1 MPPRVDGKG
10 GAPGGRHAV
19 VGEKPKNFK
28 QAVIGLTHYA
38 AEHYVGLIVA
48 TVLAIIA
55 TVLDVVGPS
64 QIAAMTEVIMGGLA
78 PSDSGMDLSAIR
90 RITLFLITIYV
101 VSWVC
106 SFSQN
111 LIMAQITQTIS
122 KKMRRQISEKINRLP
137 LKYFDSDST
146 GNTLSRVTNDVDTI
160 GQTLGQSLGNLVNA
174 GTLFVGSLAAMLLTN
189 WIMTAAGVAATVLGF
204 ALMTLIIKSSQSFFT
219 AQQNGLGAIGGHI
232 EETFTG
238 QDVITVFAAEGKEIE
253 EFTTLNDSLYSSAWK
268 SQFLSGMMF
277 PLMTFVGNFGYVVV
291 CVVGA
296 VLTVR
301 GDIGFEV
308 IVAFMLYIRLFTQPV
323 SQFAQIATSLQ
334 SAAAAGERVLSF
346 LGEEELTHE
355 DPAQVLDPHDHT
367 IAGEVTFNHV
377 RFGYDPDVPIIKDFS
392 ATAKPGH
399 KVAIVGPSGAG
410 KTTLVNLLMRF
421 YEVASGT
428 ITIDGIDIR
437 DLSRENVH
445 GLFGMVLQ
453 DTWLFEGT
461 IAENI
466 MYAKEGAT
474 HDQVVA
480 AAQAVG
486 LHSFIMTLPDGYDTV
501 LTDKSALS
509 QGQRQ
514 LVTLAR
520 AMVEDAPMLILDEAT
535 SSVDTR
541 TEMLV
546 QQAMDRL
553 MAGRTSLVIAHR
565 LSTIRN
571 ADLILVLD
579 NGDVVDSGT
588 HDELLARGGAYAELY
603 QAQFTPTEPSERL
616 TDGSQ

>member
-1 MPPRVDGKG
+1 MPPRLNGRPG
-10 GAPGGRHAV
+10 GGGRHGV
-19 VGEKPKNFK
+19 VGEKPQNFK
-28 QAVIGLTHYA
+28 KAVVGLTRYA

-48 TVLAIIA
+48 TVLA
-55 TVLDVVGPS
+55 VVS
-64 QIAAMTEVIMGGLA
+64 TILEVIGPDQISRMTAVIMDGFSPGPTVTPGG
-78 PSDSGMDLSAIR
+78 SGIDMEAIR
-90 RITLFLITIYV
+90 RITFLLIGIYV

-106 SFSQN
+106 SFTQN
-111 LIMAQITQTIS
+111 LIMAQITQSIS
-122 KKMRRQISEKINRLP
+122 QKMRRQISHKINRLP
-137 LKYFDSDST
+137 LGYFDSDST

-174 GTLFVGSLAAMLLTN
+174 GTLFVASLVAMLLTN
-189 WIMTAAGVAATVLGF
+189 WVMTAAGVAATLLGF
-204 ALMTLIIKSSQSFFT
+204 AMMSIIIKSSQKFFF

-238 QDVITVFAAEGKEIE
+238 QEVIKAFTAEDTVTA
-253 EFTTLNDSLYSSAWK
+253 EFTDLNTTLYHSAWK

-296 VLTVR
+296 VLTFNNQ
-301 GDIGFEV
+301 IGFEV

-334 SAAAAGERVLSF
+334 SAAAAGERVLEF
-346 LGEEELTHE
+346 LGENELPVE
-355 DPAQVLDPHDHT
+355 APAHVLDPNSFNVH
-367 IAGEVTFNHV
+367 GEVVFDHV
-377 RFGYDPDVPIIKDFS
+377 RFGYDPNKPIIKDFS
-392 ATAKPGH
+392 AIAKPGQ

-421 YEVASGT
+421 YEIDSGT

-437 DLSRENVH
+437 DLSRENIH

-461 IAENI
+461 IRDNI
-466 MYAKEGAT
+466 VYAKEGVT
-474 HDQVVA
+474 DEQVIA
-480 AAQAVG
+480 AAKAVG
-486 LHSFIMTLPDGYDTV
+486 LHYFIQTLPDTYDTV

-520 AMVEDAPMLILDEAT
+520 AMVENAPMLILDEAT

-546 QQAMDRL
+546 QQAMDQL
-553 MAGRTSLVIAHR
+553 MAGRTSFVIAHR
-565 LSTIRN
+565 LSTIRG
-571 ADLILVLD
+571 ADLILVLED
-579 NGDVVDSGT
+579 GDVVEKGT
-588 HDELLARGGAYAELY
+588 HEELLSSGGPYAQLY
-603 QAQFTPTEPSERL
+603 QAQFVPSE
-616 TDGSQ
+616 